1 MDLPEKIKDASQPV
15 IFYELIPPRVSAP
28 EEMQTQLDLV
38 RDLRGTVDAIN
49 IPEVN
54 EETRQGSRRI
64 RLPERISPREFART
78 IQTATSMATV
88 VNRVTVREPAEAQRQ
103 WLRETYEQYGLRS
116 LILVG
121 GESHTTQYPGPGVS
135 EAAALVS
142 AEGLDFLLG
151 GITIPS
157 RSREETRIR
166 RKYECGLRFF
176 TTQVLLDSNDIVDLI
191 QSLNGLDVRIFL
203 SFAPIS
209 NVRDLE
215 FLQWLGVD
223 VPKNIVWA
231 IEQTGEPEKAV
242 EKSIA
247 VASKILNDVFENLP
261 SHPPALGLNV
271 EQITRRNNT
280 AAKKMLAEL
289 GTLYPRHLQAAF
301 SGSGRRRHGALPT
314 SREPQHSFR
323 WEPGES

>member
-1 MDLPEKIKDASQPV
+1 MDLKAKIKDASQPV

-28 EEMQTQLDLV
+28 EELEAQLGLL
-38 RDLRGTVDAIN
+38 RDLLGKVDAIN
-49 IPEVN
+49 IPEIYA
-54 EETRQGSRRI
+54 ETRQGARRT

-78 IQTATSMATV
+78 IQTATALETV
-88 VNRVTVREPAEAQRQ
+88 VNRVTVRETAPAQRQ
-103 WLRETYEQYGLRS
+103 WLRETYSQYGIRN

-121 GESHTTQYPGPGVS
+121 GESHATEYPGPGVL

-142 AEGLDFLLG
+142 EEGLDFLLG
-151 GITIPS
+151 GIMIPS
-157 RSREETRIR
+157 RSREAARIR

-191 QSLNGLDVRIFL
+191 QGLNGLDVRIFL

-223 VPKNIVWA
+223 VPKNVAWA
-231 IEQTGEPEKAV
+231 MEQAGEPARAV

-247 VASKILNDVFENLP
+247 LASKILTDVFENLP

-271 EQITRRNNT
+271 EQITRRNYAT
-280 AAKKMLAEL
+280 SKKMLTEL
-289 GTLYPRHLQAAF
+289 GNLYPRHLQAGS
-301 SGSGRRRHGALPT
+301 SGSGRGRPGSLPQ
-314 SREPQHSFR
+314 SREQQNSFR
-323 WEPGES
+323 WE